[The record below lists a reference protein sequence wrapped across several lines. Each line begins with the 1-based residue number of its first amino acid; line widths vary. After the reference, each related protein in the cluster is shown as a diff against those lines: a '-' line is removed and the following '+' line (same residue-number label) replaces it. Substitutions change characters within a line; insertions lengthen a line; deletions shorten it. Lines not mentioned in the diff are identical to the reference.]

1 MIQKLT
7 TSTDFSEEP
16 IWVNLD
22 QILKITRLEP
32 RPKMPSTGIEFINGQ
47 RLAVFES
54 ADEIAILA
62 NNRKS

>member
-7 TSTDFSEEP
+7 TGTNLSEEKV
-16 IWVNLD
+16 WVNLD

-32 RPKMPSTGIEFINGQ
+32 RPKTPSTMIEFNNGQ
-47 RLAVFES
+47 YLAVFES

-62 NNRKS
+62 NNQES

>member
-16 IWVNLD
+16 VWVNLD

-32 RPKMPSTGIEFINGQ
+32 SPIVASPSPVERPCKRSPDVLIVVWHE
-47 RLAVFES
+47 
-54 ADEIAILA
+54 A
-62 NNRKS
+62 N